1 MNTAIGMLASVH
13 LRERCYV
20 RVSPSPP
27 NSQQGSF
34 LQPWAVS
41 EKAHPGK
48 NDTMKFLHWQCLRG
62 AHGTS
67 SPCSNTNR
75 DLQTLNTSSLLLPL
89 IKNPTAPAKQPLGRK
104 EGTNPTSPSAMS
116 HCRARASPGQG
127 QTSCWVP
134 MRCPSSSTPQDGQT
148 SHASS
153 YPCSRRPCSFSQERW
168 DQQHGSSEG
177 WSQFEGWFCC
187 SFKPGVFI

>member
-1 MNTAIGMLASVH
+1 MDRAAMGQSVAAGRRRDQSVELSLGASAH
-13 LRERCYV
+13 
-20 RVSPSPP
+20 S
-27 NSQQGSF
+27 QGSRSPRGRAGAWKVM
-34 LQPWAVS
+34 LVAS
-41 EKAHPGK
+41 HPLFQ
-48 NDTMKFLHWQCLRG
+48 DVVF
-62 AHGTS
+62 
-67 SPCSNTNR
+67 
-75 DLQTLNTSSLLLPL
+75 SLFPPL
-89 IKNPTAPAKQPLGRK
+89 SFT
-104 EGTNPTSPSAMS
+104 AMS